1 METKRL
7 HEFLPNVKDYYYI
20 NTDGEVFS
28 DNSGLMKT
36 RNKSGTNYQI
46 INF

>member
-7 HEFLPNVKDYYYI
+7 HEFLPEIKDYYSI
-20 NTDGEVFS
+20 NTDGQIFS

-36 RNKSGTNYQI
+36 RCKGDTEY
-46 INF
+46 